1 MMKSKHSGFTLI
13 ETVVALT
20 IIAILAAVLTPLVG
34 KYVDQARV
42 TRASQ
47 EAGTIAEAVL
57 NFNKNTGK
65 WPIFRNFPAGGT
77 IDTNLFYTVL
87 VGPPGTPPGCDFVC
101 GATWG
106 ASGVSERG
114 DLAAILERN
123 APWGYS
129 TSGKFAWRGPYLMS
143 IGMDPWGNAYV
154 VNASSLAPG
163 KTEAGF
169 VLSAGPDGKID
180 TSFAQSLSSAV
191 TVSDDDIAARI
202 R

>member
-1 MMKSKHSGFTLI
+1 MMKSNDSGFTLI
-13 ETVVALT
+13 ETVMALT
-20 IIAILAAVLTPLVG
+20 IIAILAAVLTPMVG

-47 EAGTIAEAVL
+47 ESTTIAEAIL

-87 VGPPGTPPGCDFVC
+87 VGPPGTPPGCEVDC
-101 GATWG
+101 GATLWG
-106 ASGVSERG
+106 SATQG

-123 APWGYS
+123 APGY
-129 TSGKFAWRGPYLMS
+129 TTAGKFAWRGPYLTN
-143 IGMDPWGNAYV
+143 IGIDPWGNAYV

-163 KTEAGF
+163 QSEAVF
-169 VLSAGPDGKID
+169 VLSAGPDAKID
-180 TSFAQSLSSAV
+180 TLFEQPLSSAV
-191 TVSDDDIAARI
+191 VVGDDDIAARI